1 MKRKANG
8 VATST
13 DKRKDDTN
21 KDSLNSRQSNPS
33 THPQLKG
40 KKGFSYEEASRPVK
54 LNHRNTKD
62 IKGFS
67 PNVPIWEAR
76 KWPLKPLTTINTNP
90 NYYFS
95 AGSDEHESSKEP
107 VGNIPEGENNTF
119 RDVNNHGDSERPDE
133 YHGMVWRRGHDGLE
147 EHIPLDKGECLVRI
161 LADGGRSMDEHPQPL
176 LALLDGSTKILA
188 SVLSATRDSLRIVPL
203 RKITNSLG
211 GDSPG
216 TSDLTEKDIA
226 RETHRDGP
234 HGEFV
239 QSEAPPIY
247 GSNYCAHLGY
257 SQQSQ
262 LYGNT
267 KACSE
272 PFPKDYS
279 GEKGTETG
287 MDVEE
292 DRGGI
297 VPNVF

>member
-1 MKRKANG
+1 M
-8 VATST
+8 
-13 DKRKDDTN
+13 
-21 KDSLNSRQSNPS
+21 
-33 THPQLKG
+33 
-40 KKGFSYEEASRPVK
+40 
-54 LNHRNTKD
+54 
-62 IKGFS
+62 
-67 PNVPIWEAR
+67 
-76 KWPLKPLTTINTNP
+76 
-90 NYYFS
+90 
-95 AGSDEHESSKEP
+95 
-107 VGNIPEGENNTF
+107 GNILERENNTF

-239 QSEAPPIY
+239 QSEAPPIR

-287 MDVEE
+287 MDVKE